1 MWGNNFMTGFNSNF
15 NDIQKQISFANLT
28 DEQIQELMSILQTK
42 RNVKPKLTKE
52 ERAFYQ
58 CCREHRSYSAN
69 QDTDTVFCPV
79 CGSIKIIKNGTKN
92 GRQRYKCKDCAKTF
106 GDTIGTVA
114 FRSKLSIAKW
124 IELIKLTLQRESCR
138 TIAKELGINK
148 QTVLH
153 NRHRICSVLHQLV
166 SNQDDF
172 KSLAESDEYY
182 YPLSFKDIKDPMFF
196 LGTLGRMPYTHRNY
210 GQKLEYIEKQG
221 FDSAFLQSLIE
232 NEEQVRNE
240 LLNYV
245 NYDDLKSQE
254 KFSNALNGMDTEKI
268 IQVLKTLNEQ
278 QKKKRGISNQ
288 QVCCL
293 SCVDRN
299 NNHFLQT
306 VCVGRIWASHIEK
319 SLLPHFTE
327 DTVLITDSHRAYKTV
342 ANKHKIPLKQIPSG
356 KHTSG
361 GYSLGHINGYHHNIS
376 DFLYLYHGVSSK
388 FLDYYL
394 ALFYW
399 IEKNKHKPY
408 LEQAYDII
416 TLLSNQAKKIPLN
429 KFKEKSISF
438 DLKGMLS

>member
-1 MWGNNFMTGFNSNF
+1 MSGFNSNF

-52 ERAFYQ
+52 EKVFYQ

-342 ANKHKIPLKQIPSG
+342 ANKRKIPLKQIPSG

-376 DFLYLYHGVSSK
+376 DFMYLYHGVSSK

-399 IEKNKHKPY
+399 IEKNKDKTY
-408 LEQAYDII
+408 LEKTYEII
-416 TLLSNQAKKIPLN
+416 TFLSNQAKKIPLN

>member
-1 MWGNNFMTGFNSNF
+1 MSGFNSNF

-28 DEQIQELMSILQTK
+28 DEQIQEIMSILQKK

-52 ERAFYQ
+52 ERVFYQ

-319 SLLPHFTE
+319 TLLPHFTE

-342 ANKHKIPLKQIPSG
+342 ANKNKIPIKQIPSG

-376 DFLYLYHGVSSK
+376 DFMYLYHGVSSK

-399 IEKNKHKPY
+399 IEKNKDKSY
-408 LEQAYDII
+408 LEQTYEII

>member
-1 MWGNNFMTGFNSNF
+1 MSGFNSNF

-28 DEQIQELMSILQTK
+28 DEQIQEIMSILQKK

-52 ERAFYQ
+52 ERVFYQ

-342 ANKHKIPLKQIPSG
+342 ANKNKIPIKQIPSG

-376 DFLYLYHGVSSK
+376 DFMYLYHGVSSK

-399 IEKNKHKPY
+399 IEKNKDKSY
-408 LEQAYDII
+408 LEQTYEII

>member
-1 MWGNNFMTGFNSNF
+1 MTGFNSNF
-15 NDIQKQISFANLT
+15 SDIQKQISFANLT
-28 DEQIQELMSILQTK
+28 DEQILELLSILQTK
-42 RNVKPKLTKE
+42 RNAKPKLTKE
-52 ERAFYQ
+52 EKVFLQ
-58 CCREHRSYSAN
+58 CCRERRSYSAN
-69 QDTDTVFCPV
+69 KDLDTVVCPI

-92 GRQRYKCKDCAKTF
+92 GRQRYKCKDCTRTF
-106 GDTIGTVA
+106 GDTIGTVV
-114 FRSKLSIAKW
+114 FRSKLSVAKL
-124 IELIKLTLQRESCR
+124 IELIKLTLQGESCR

-153 NRHRICSVLHQLV
+153 NRHRICSVLHQFV
-166 SNQDDF
+166 CNQDDF

-182 YPLSFKDIKDPMFF
+182 YPLSFKDIKDPIFF
-196 LGTLGRMPYTHRNY
+196 LNTLGRMPYTHRNY
-210 GQKLEYIEKQG
+210 KQKLEYIEKQG
-221 FDSAFLQSLIE
+221 FDSAFLQVLND

-245 NYDDLKSQE
+245 NCDDLKSQE
-254 KFSNALNGMDTEKI
+254 KFSNALNSMDTEKI
-268 IQVLKTLNEQ
+268 IQVLKTLSEH

-288 QVCCL
+288 QICCL
-293 SCVDRN
+293 SCIDRN

-306 VCVGRIWASHIEK
+306 VCFGRIWASHIEK
-319 SLLPHFTE
+319 ALLPHFTE

-429 KFKEKSISF
+429 KFKEKPISF

>member
-1 MWGNNFMTGFNSNF
+1 MTGFNSNF

-28 DEQIQELMSILQTK
+28 DEQILELLSILQTK
-42 RNVKPKLTKE
+42 RSEQSKLTKE
-52 ERAFYQ
+52 EKVFLQ
-58 CCREHRSYSAN
+58 CCRERRSYSAN
-69 QDTDTVFCPV
+69 KDLDTVVCPI

-92 GRQRYKCKDCAKTF
+92 GRQRYKCKDCARTF
-106 GDTIGTVA
+106 GDTFGTVA
-114 FRSKLSIAKW
+114 FRSKLSIVKW
-124 IELIKLTLQRESCR
+124 IEFIKLTLQGESCR

-153 NRHRICSVLHQLV
+153 NRHRICSVLHQFGC
-166 SNQDDF
+166 NQDDF

-182 YPLSFKDIKDPMFF
+182 YPLSFKDIKAPMFF
-196 LGTLGRMPYTHRNY
+196 LNTLGRMPYTHRNY
-210 GQKLEYIEKQG
+210 KQKLEYIEKQG
-221 FDSAFLQSLIE
+221 FDNAFLQSLIK

-245 NYDDLKSQE
+245 NDDDLKSQE

-288 QVCCL
+288 QVCSL

-319 SLLPHFTE
+319 TLLPHFTE

-376 DFLYLYHGVSSK
+376 DFMYLYHGVSSK

-399 IEKNKHKPY
+399 VEKNKHKSY

-429 KFKEKSISF
+429 KFKDKPISF

>member
-1 MWGNNFMTGFNSNF
+1 MTGFNSNF
-15 NDIQKQISFANLT
+15 SDIQKQISFANLT
-28 DEQIQELMSILQTK
+28 DEQIQELLSILQTK
-42 RNVKPKLTKE
+42 RSEQSKLTKE
-52 ERAFYQ
+52 EKVFLQ
-58 CCREHRSYSAN
+58 CCRERRSYSAN
-69 QDTDTVFCPV
+69 KDLDTVVCPI

-92 GRQRYKCKDCAKTF
+92 GRQRYKCKDCARTF
-106 GDTIGTVA
+106 GDTIGTVV
-114 FRSKLSIAKW
+114 FRSKLSVAKL
-124 IELIKLTLQRESCR
+124 IELIKLTLQGESCR

-153 NRHRICSVLHQLV
+153 NRHRICSVLHQFV
-166 SNQDDF
+166 CNQDDF

-196 LGTLGRMPYTHRNY
+196 LNTLGRMPYTHRNY
-210 GQKLEYIEKQG
+210 KQKLEYIEKQG
-221 FDSAFLQSLIE
+221 FDNAFLQSLND

-254 KFSNALNGMDTEKI
+254 KFSTALNSMETEKI
-268 IQVLKTLNEQ
+268 IQVLKTLSEQ

-319 SLLPHFTE
+319 TLVPHFSE
-327 DTVLITDSHRAYKTV
+327 DTVLITDSHRAYRTV

-356 KHTSG
+356 KHTNG

-376 DFLYLYHGVSSK
+376 DFMYLYHGVSSK

-399 IEKNKHKPY
+399 IEKNKNKSY

-429 KFKEKSISF
+429 KFKDKPISF
-438 DLKGMLS
+438 DLKGLLS

>member
-1 MWGNNFMTGFNSNF
+1 M
-15 NDIQKQISFANLT
+15 
-28 DEQIQELMSILQTK
+28 
-42 RNVKPKLTKE
+42 
-52 ERAFYQ
+52 
-58 CCREHRSYSAN
+58 
-69 QDTDTVFCPV
+69 
-79 CGSIKIIKNGTKN
+79 
-92 GRQRYKCKDCAKTF
+92 
-106 GDTIGTVA
+106 
-114 FRSKLSIAKW
+114 
-124 IELIKLTLQRESCR
+124 TLQGESCR

-153 NRHRICSVLHQLV
+153 NRHRICSVIHQFV
-166 SNQDDF
+166 NNQDDF

-196 LGTLGRMPYTHRNY
+196 LSTLGRMPYTHRNY

-221 FDSAFLQSLIE
+221 FDSAFLQSLTV
-232 NEEQVRNE
+232 NEEQIRNE
-240 LLNYV
+240 LLKYV

-254 KFSNALNGMDTEKI
+254 KFSNALNGMETEKI
-268 IQVLKTLNEQ
+268 IQVLKTLSEQ

-293 SCVDRN
+293 SCIDRN

-319 SLLPHFTE
+319 ALVPHFSE
-327 DTVLITDSHRAYKTV
+327 DTVLITDSHRAYRTV

-376 DFLYLYHGVSSK
+376 DFMYLYHGVSSK

-399 IEKNKHKPY
+399 IEKNKHKSY

-429 KFKEKSISF
+429 KFKDKPISF
-438 DLKGMLS
+438 DLKGLLS

>member
-1 MWGNNFMTGFNSNF
+1 MSGFNSNF

-28 DEQIQELMSILQTK
+28 AEQIQEIMSILQKK

-52 ERAFYQ
+52 ERVFYQ

-153 NRHRICSVLHQLV
+153 NRQRICSVLHQVV

-342 ANKHKIPLKQIPSG
+342 ANKNKIPIKQIPSG

-376 DFLYLYHGVSSK
+376 DFMYLYHGVSSK

-399 IEKNKHKPY
+399 IEKNKDKSY
-408 LEQAYDII
+408 LEQTYEII

>member
-1 MWGNNFMTGFNSNF
+1 MWGNNFMSGFNSNF

-28 DEQIQELMSILQTK
+28 DEQIQEIMSILQKK

-52 ERAFYQ
+52 ERVFYQ

-153 NRHRICSVLHQLV
+153 NRHRICSVIHQFV

-342 ANKHKIPLKQIPSG
+342 ANKNKIPIKQIPSG

-376 DFLYLYHGVSSK
+376 DFMYLYHGVSSK

-399 IEKNKHKPY
+399 IEKNKDKSY
-408 LEQAYDII
+408 LEQTYEII